1 MGSIQLYSF
10 STAPISCGQQKR
22 PQKNH
27 SIKGNPIKNQ
37 RHCQCEKFMLSS
49 VEAKMNNKHKGE
61 IINHPVLREARIIQN
76 MEETYL
82 LWING
87 FSVIS

>member
-1 MGSIQLYSF
+1 
-10 STAPISCGQQKR
+10 
-22 PQKNH
+22 
-27 SIKGNPIKNQ
+27 
-37 RHCQCEKFMLSS
+37 MLSS